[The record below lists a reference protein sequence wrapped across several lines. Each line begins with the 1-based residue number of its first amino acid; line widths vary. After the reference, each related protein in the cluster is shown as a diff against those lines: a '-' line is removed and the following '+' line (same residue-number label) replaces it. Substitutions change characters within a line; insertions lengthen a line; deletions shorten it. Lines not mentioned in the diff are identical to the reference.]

1 MAGAPGCSSDGADA
15 GDEGTESETGFRVCS
30 LASDVPGLLRDLYE
44 KRVEGEIPDSSKLQV
59 RQTLFAPQSQEP
71 AQRPAALRAIRSLPV
86 DAHGPSGSDA
96 VSERAEAV
104 AEFFL
109 KDVWI
114 RAQRAW
120 FGGRPV
126 GADDSFGGAEDV
138 LPSIGEESELVRNCS
153 GFVALHPDEATE
165 AVVEAA
171 LRLQRPFLVVPCCVF
186 ARLFPHRRLAD
197 GRQVTSLPEFLD
209 FLQSKHPSIRKEQ
222 LPFEG
227 ANQALWSDGKYC
239 FDLQKSGARQRLR
252 ALRAP
257 GRSTR
262 HAEDGNEVETA
273 HLCILH
279 LQSPVL
285 RAMLCSPMQEA
296 KTHQVKLHPDFAK
309 IWPLVVRFWYGLPV
323 TVESFETAVE
333 LRKIAQYY
341 EADELKS
348 YTSQLIFGA
357 TPTAPRMAM
366 LVDSLG
372 FEEDL
377 MERAWAYLEAH
388 PRELFASSAWL
399 RLSSN
404 TVADFLRRDHV
415 RCREPAILRAL
426 ARWARARNFEESAGG
441 ELPAGRPAAAA
452 AGVPEEG
459 FPFERHRLWS
469 WRD

>member
-44 KRVEGEIPDSSKLQV
+44 KRVEGE
-59 RQTLFAPQSQEP
+59 
-71 AQRPAALRAIRSLPV
+71 
-86 DAHGPSGSDA
+86 
-96 VSERAEAV
+96 VS
-104 AEFFL
+104 FL
-109 KDVWI
+109 
-114 RAQRAW
+114 
-120 FGGRPV
+120 
-126 GADDSFGGAEDV
+126 
-138 LPSIGEESELVRNCS
+138 
-153 GFVALHPDEATE
+153 
-165 AVVEAA
+165 
-171 LRLQRPFLVVPCCVF
+171 
-186 ARLFPHRRLAD
+186 
-197 GRQVTSLPEFLD
+197 
-209 FLQSKHPSIRKEQ
+209 
-222 LPFEG
+222 
-227 ANQALWSDGKYC
+227 
-239 FDLQKSGARQRLR
+239 
-252 ALRAP
+252 
-257 GRSTR
+257 